1 VNKSKKI
8 LSGIITYIRILYSR
22 RGYFSNYV
30 LSSLI
35 QITISL
41 SQMIVVIK
49 ICGLNEWKLQTLGI
63 LTGGLF
69 GTLIDRGFSVGSNGV
84 IGKLNYSELK
94 LFFRNSLL
102 LRFKFYFLF
111 LCIAPFV
118 SLLLF
123 GRLDFLFLAFSCS
136 QSFLSLASDWL
147 LIALDD
153 RRVYMRHITFPK
165 VLFSLVSIAF
175 VFIAESSFPL
185 VFVSFAIVFWGN
197 YKINVFLQKRLPE
210 ISNHKITSEEL
221 QLGRVALSKVL
232 GDIYWLA
239 PCLILQLLSPDYLI
253 YFLLWDRI
261 TKFFLLPSMSASQSL
276 TGYLSKTQ
284 LTVRQR
290 IRLTLSFHL
299 FLASIFSVSGLYLI
313 STFYPIF
320 SERIF
325 LSDTSLFLT
334 ACFIFLVILNRGF
347 ILHVF
352 YMSGDAVSA
361 LLGNLFLLICLML
374 LTFPKQSLTFE
385 ESILVLV
392 FPQMLVFF
400 FYTIRIRYLVS

>member
-1 VNKSKKI
+1 VNKSKKS
-8 LSGIITYIRILYSR
+8 LSGIITFIRILYSR
-22 RGYFSNYV
+22 RNYISSYV
-30 LSSLI
+30 LSGLI
-35 QITISL
+35 QIMIRL
-41 SQMIVVIK
+41 LQMIVVIK
-49 ICGLNEWKLQTLGI
+49 ICGLDEWKLQTLGI

-102 LRFKFYFLF
+102 LRFKCYLVF

-147 LIALDD
+147 LIAIDD
-153 RRVYMRHITFPK
+153 RRVYMRYITLPK
-165 VLFSLVSIAF
+165 VLFSLVFITS
-175 VFIAESSFPL
+175 VFILESSIPL
-185 VFVSFAIVFWGN
+185 VFISFAIVFWGN
-197 YKINVFLQKRLPE
+197 YKINTFLQKRSLG
-210 ISNHKITSEEL
+210 ISNHKISSEEL
-221 QLGRVALSKVL
+221 QLGRVTLSKVL

-239 PCLILQLLSPDYLI
+239 PGLIFQLLSPDYLI
-253 YFLLWDRI
+253 YILLWDRI
-261 TKFFLLPSMSASQSL
+261 TKFFLAPSTSVSQSL
-276 TGYLSKTQ
+276 TGYLSKTE

-290 IRLTLSFHL
+290 TRLTLSFHL
-299 FLASIFSVSGLYLI
+299 FLASIFSVSGIYLI

-325 LSDTSLFLT
+325 LSDASLILT
-334 ACFIFLVILNRGF
+334 ACFIFLVNLNRGF

-352 YMSGDAVSA
+352 YMSGDAVSV
-361 LLGNLFLLICLML
+361 LLGNLFLLICLVL

>member
-1 VNKSKKI
+1 MNKSKKI
-8 LSGIITYIRILYSR
+8 LLGMTNFIKILYLR
-22 RGYFSNYV
+22 RSYFSSYV
-30 LSSLI
+30 LSGLI

-49 ICGLNEWKLQTLGI
+49 ICGLDEWKIQVLGI
-63 LTGGLF
+63 LAGGLF
-69 GTLIDRGFSVGSNGV
+69 GTLIDRGFSLGSNGV
-84 IGKLNYSELK
+84 IGRLNHSELK

-102 LRFKFYFLF
+102 LRFKYYLIF

-123 GRLDFLFLAFSCS
+123 GRLDFLFLAFLCS

-153 RRVYMRHITFPK
+153 RRVYMRHITLPK
-165 VLFSLVSIAF
+165 VLFSLISIVF
-175 VFIAESSFPL
+175 VLITESSIPL

-197 YKINVFLQKRLPE
+197 YKINTFLQKRIPE
-210 ISNHKITSEEL
+210 SFNHKLISEEL

-239 PCLILQLLSPDYLI
+239 PGLILQLLSPDYLI

-261 TKFFLLPSMSASQSL
+261 TKFFLAPSMSASQSL
-276 TGYLSKTQ
+276 TGYLSKTEW
-284 LTVRQR
+284 TVRQR
-290 IRLTLSFHL
+290 TYLTLSFHL
-299 FLASIFSVSGLYLI
+299 FLATSFSVSGFYLI
-313 STFYPIF
+313 RLFYPIF
-320 SERIF
+320 SDRVF

-334 ACFIFLVILNRGF
+334 SCFLFLVILNRGF

-352 YMSGDAVSA
+352 YMSRDAVSA
-361 LLGNLFLLICLML
+361 LLGNLFLLICLIL
-374 LTFPKQSLTFE
+374 LIYPKQSITFE
-385 ESILVLV
+385 ESILLLV
-392 FPQMLVFF
+392 FPQLLVFF
-400 FYTIRIRYLVS
+400 FYSIRIRLLLS